1 MDNNGVMNIIMKN
14 THISSIKEI
23 EEFLQ
28 GNHKISFSIPSKK
41 ERYKLIR
48 NILFRFNY
56 RKLNKKEKGFVK
68 NYLVKLT
75 GYTEPHTKKLIKR
88 WLDNKSRL
96 IYTEKKERNCFVKK
110 YYPSDIKLLI
120 KTDSVHECI
129 NGNATKKIMEREF
142 EIFGNNKYK
151 NISEISVSHLY
162 NIRKDNRQYNSSEA
176 MHYTKTQA
184 TQVGI
189 GERKKPQPEGK
200 CGYLR
205 VDSVHQGDKDKK
217 KGVYHINVIDEV
229 TQWEIVGCVE
239 GISEYFLEPLLIDL
253 LEQFPYKIINFHSDN
268 GSEYIN
274 KTTEKIL
281 NNLMIK
287 QTKSRS
293 RKSTDNS
300 LVEGKNGSV
309 IRKHIGRNYIH
320 KKQAGKINSFY
331 KKYFN
336 VYLNYHRVC
345 AFPVDVIDRKG
356 KLKKTYPLDNYE
368 TPYDKLKRLK
378 DVKLKE
384 NITFDILDKIAYAK
398 SDNEFAEE
406 MKKEK
411 IKLFTSFKS

>member
-1 MDNNGVMNIIMKN
+1 MNIIMKN
-14 THISSIKEI
+14 THISSIEEV

-41 ERYKLIR
+41 ERYKLIK
-48 NILFRFNY
+48 NVLFKFKY

-75 GYTEPHTKKLIKR
+75 GYTEPHTKKLIKK
-88 WLDNKSRL
+88 WIDNKSKL
-96 IYTEKKERNCFVKK
+96 VYTDTKKRNKFKLK
-110 YYPSDIKLLI
+110 YYPSDIALLI
-120 KTDSVHECI
+120 KTDSSHECV
-129 NGNATKKIMEREF
+129 NGNATKTILEREF
-142 EIFGNNKYK
+142 NIFGNNKYK

-162 NIRKDNRQYNSSEA
+162 NIRKDNRQYNTSEA
-176 MHYTKTQA
+176 VHYTKTQS
-184 TQVGI
+184 TQVNI
-189 GERKKPQPEGK
+189 GERRKPQPNGEAGF
-200 CGYLR
+200 LR
-205 VDSVHQGDKDKK
+205 VDSVHQGDRDKE
-217 KGVYHINVIDEV
+217 KGVYHINIVDEV
-229 TQWEIVGCVE
+229 TQWEIIGCVE

-253 LEQFPYKIINFHSDN
+253 LKQFPYKIINFHSDN

-274 KTTEKIL
+274 KTVEKIL
-281 NNLMIK
+281 NGLMIK

-300 LVEGKNGSV
+300 LVEGKNGAV

-320 KKQAGKINSFY
+320 KKYARGINDFY

-345 AFPVDVIDRKG
+345 AFPIDVVDKKG
-356 KLKKTYPLDNYE
+356 KIKRSYPRDNYM
-368 TPYDKLKRLK
+368 TPYDKLKLL
-378 DVKLKE
+378 DVEFKE
-384 NITFDILDKIAYAK
+384 NISFDILDKIAYAK

-411 IKLFTSFKS
+411 TKLFTSFSS

>member
-1 MDNNGVMNIIMKN
+1 MKN
-14 THISSIKEI
+14 THISSIEEV

-41 ERYKLIR
+41 ERYQLIK
-48 NILFRFNY
+48 NILLKFKY

-75 GYTEPHTKKLIKR
+75 GYTEPHVKKLIKK
-88 WLDNKSRL
+88 WIDNKSKL
-96 IYTEKKERNCFVKK
+96 VYTDTKKRNKFKKK
-110 YYPSDIKLLI
+110 YYPSDIALLI
-120 KTDSVHECI
+120 KTDSSHKCV
-129 NGNATKKIMEREF
+129 NGNATKTIMEREF
-142 EIFGNNKYK
+142 NIFGNNKYK

-162 NIRKDNRQYNSSEA
+162 NIRKDNQQYNSSEA
-176 MHYTKTQA
+176 MHYTKTQS
-184 TQVGI
+184 TKVSI
-189 GERKKPQPEGK
+189 GERRKPQPNGE

-205 VDSVHQGDKDKK
+205 VDSVHQGDRDKE
-217 KGVYHINVIDEV
+217 KGVYHINLVDEV

-253 LEQFPYKIINFHSDN
+253 LKQFPYKIINFHSDN

-274 KTTEKIL
+274 KTVEKIL
-281 NNLMIK
+281 NDLMIK
-287 QTKSRS
+287 QTKSQPRRS
-293 RKSTDNS
+293 THNA

-320 KKQAGKINSFY
+320 KKYAREINNFY

-345 AFPVDVIDRKG
+345 AFPVDMIDKKG
-356 KLKKTYPLDNYE
+356 KIKRSYPRDNYM
-368 TPYDKLKRLK
+368 TPYDKLKSLK
-378 DVKLKE
+378 EVNLKE
-384 NITFDILDKIAYAK
+384 NISFDILDKIAYAK

-406 MKKEK
+406 MKEEK
-411 IKLFTSFKS
+411 TKLFTSFNS

>member
-1 MDNNGVMNIIMKN
+1 MNIIMKN
-14 THISSIKEI
+14 THISSIEEV

-41 ERYKLIR
+41 ERYKLIK
-48 NILFRFNY
+48 NVLFKFKY

-75 GYTEPHTKKLIKR
+75 GYTEPHTKKLIKK
-88 WLDNKSRL
+88 WIDNKSKL
-96 IYTEKKERNCFVKK
+96 VYTDTKKRNKFKLK
-110 YYPSDIKLLI
+110 YYPSDIALLI
-120 KTDSVHECI
+120 KTDSSHECV
-129 NGNATKKIMEREF
+129 NGNATKTILEREF
-142 EIFGNNKYK
+142 NIFGNNKYK

-162 NIRKDNRQYNSSEA
+162 NIRKDNRQYNTSEA
-176 MHYTKTQA
+176 VHYTKTQS
-184 TQVGI
+184 TQVNI
-189 GERKKPQPEGK
+189 GERRKPQPNGEAGF
-200 CGYLR
+200 LR
-205 VDSVHQGDKDKK
+205 VDSVHQGDRDKE
-217 KGVYHINVIDEV
+217 KGVYHINIVDEV
-229 TQWEIVGCVE
+229 TQWEIIGCVE

-253 LEQFPYKIINFHSDN
+253 LKQFPYKIINFHSDN

-274 KTTEKIL
+274 KTVEKIL
-281 NNLMIK
+281 NGLMIK

-300 LVEGKNGSV
+300 LVEGKNGAV

-320 KKQAGKINSFY
+320 KKYARGINDFY

-345 AFPVDVIDRKG
+345 AFPIDVVDKKG
-356 KLKKTYPLDNYE
+356 KIKRSYPRNNYM
-368 TPYDKLKRLK
+368 TPYDKLKLL
-378 DVKLKE
+378 DVEFKE
-384 NITFDILDKIAYAK
+384 NISFDILDKIAYAK

-411 IKLFTSFKS
+411 TKLFTSFSS

>member
-1 MDNNGVMNIIMKN
+1 MKIIMKN

-41 ERYKLIR
+41 DKYDLIN
-48 NILFRFNY
+48 NILFKFKY
-56 RKLNKKEKGFVK
+56 RKLNKKEKGLVK
-68 NYLVKLT
+68 QYLVKLT
-75 GYTEPHTKKLIKR
+75 RYTEPHTKKLIKK
-88 WLDNKSRL
+88 WLDHKSKL
-96 IYTEKKERNCFVKK
+96 IYTDTKNRNKFKKK
-110 YYPSDIKLLI
+110 YYPSDVTLLI
-120 KTDSVHECI
+120 KTDSSHECV
-129 NGNATKKIMEREF
+129 NGNATKTIMEREF
-142 EIFGNNKYK
+142 EVFGNNKYK

-176 MHYTKTQA
+176 MHYTKTKA
-184 TQVGI
+184 TQVSI
-189 GERKKPQPEGK
+189 GERRKPQPEGK

-205 VDSVHQGDKDKK
+205 VDSVHQGDKDKE
-217 KGVYHINVIDEV
+217 KGVYHINIVDEV

-253 LEQFPYKIINFHSDN
+253 LDQFPYKIINFHSDN

-274 KTTEKIL
+274 KTVEKLL
-281 NNLMIK
+281 NGMMIK
-287 QTKSRS
+287 QTKSCP
-293 RKSTDNS
+293 RKSTHNA
-300 LVEGKNGSV
+300 LAEGKNGAV

-320 KKQAGKINSFY
+320 KKYAKEINSFY

-345 AFPVDVIDRKG
+345 AFPVDIVGKG
-356 KLKKTYPLDNYE
+356 GKIKRSYPKDNYM
-368 TPYDKLKRLK
+368 TPYDKLKLQK
-378 DVKLKE
+378 NIEFKE
-384 NITFDILDKIAYAK
+384 NISFEVLDKIAYDK

>member
-1 MDNNGVMNIIMKN
+1 MNIIMKN

>member
-1 MDNNGVMNIIMKN
+1 MNIIMKN
-14 THISSIKEI
+14 THISSIEEV

-41 ERYKLIR
+41 EQYKLIK
-48 NILFRFNY
+48 NVLFKFKY

-75 GYTEPHTKKLIKR
+75 GYTEPHTKKLIKK
-88 WLDNKSRL
+88 WIDNKSKL
-96 IYTEKKERNCFVKK
+96 VYTDTKKRNKFKLK
-110 YYPSDIKLLI
+110 YYPSDIALLI
-120 KTDSVHECI
+120 KTDSSHECV
-129 NGNATKKIMEREF
+129 NGNATKTILEREF
-142 EIFGNNKYK
+142 NIFGNNKYK

-162 NIRKDNRQYNSSEA
+162 NIRKDNRQYNTSEA
-176 MHYTKTQA
+176 VHYTKTQS
-184 TQVGI
+184 TQVNI
-189 GERKKPQPEGK
+189 GERRKPQPNGEAGF
-200 CGYLR
+200 LR
-205 VDSVHQGDKDKK
+205 VDSVHQGDRDKE
-217 KGVYHINVIDEV
+217 KGVYHINIVDEV
-229 TQWEIVGCVE
+229 TQWEIIGCVE

-253 LEQFPYKIINFHSDN
+253 LKQFPYKIINFHSDN

-274 KTTEKIL
+274 KTVEKIL
-281 NNLMIK
+281 NGLMIK

-300 LVEGKNGSV
+300 LVEGKNGAV

-320 KKQAGKINSFY
+320 KKYARGINDFY

-345 AFPVDVIDRKG
+345 AFPIDVVDKKG
-356 KLKKTYPLDNYE
+356 KIKRSYPRDNYM
-368 TPYDKLKRLK
+368 TPYDKLKLL
-378 DVKLKE
+378 DVEFKE
-384 NITFDILDKIAYAK
+384 NISFDILDKIAYAK

-411 IKLFTSFKS
+411 TKLFTSFSS

>member
-1 MDNNGVMNIIMKN
+1 M
-14 THISSIKEI
+14 
-23 EEFLQ
+23 
-28 GNHKISFSIPSKK
+28 
-41 ERYKLIR
+41 
-48 NILFRFNY
+48 
-56 RKLNKKEKGFVK
+56 
-68 NYLVKLT
+68 
-75 GYTEPHTKKLIKR
+75 
-88 WLDNKSRL
+88 DNKSRL
-96 IYTEKKERNCFVKK
+96 IYTEKKGRNCFVKK

-142 EIFGNNKYK
+142 ETFGNNKYK

-184 TQVGI
+184 TQVSI
-189 GERKKPQPEGK
+189 GERRKPQPEGK

-205 VDSVHQGDKDKK
+205 VDSVHQGDRDKK

-336 VYLNYHRVC
+336 VYLNYHRMC

-356 KLKKTYPLDNYE
+356 KIKRSYPKDNYM
-368 TPYDKLKRLK
+368 TPYDKLKLLK
-378 DVKLKE
+378 DVEFKE
-384 NITFDILDKIAYAK
+384 NI
-398 SDNEFAEE
+398 
-406 MKKEK
+406 
-411 IKLFTSFKS
+411 SFLGRIERCIV